1 MGWHSATIG
10 FMLTCVVLMTHH
22 TDGMCR
28 YQNRLGLNIETIRRD
43 TCRFTFT
50 QINKKDPS
58 MQCVLM
64 LFLHIYICVCVCVCV
79 WFCNARVCVPACL
92 RVCGD
97 HVVRRHRRHSLP
109 TRCPRRPPPPAQ
121 VPFLSPPLSAAA
133 YFMHVFVAD

>member
-50 QINKKDPS
+50 QINKKDTS

-64 LFLHIYICVCVCVCV
+64 LFLHIYLCVCVCGSATLVSMCLR
-79 WFCNARVCVPACL
+79 ACVPACL
-92 RVCGD
+92 
-97 HVVRRHRRHSLP
+97 
-109 TRCPRRPPPPAQ
+109 
-121 VPFLSPPLSAAA
+121 
-133 YFMHVFVAD
+133 